1 MQKTAR
7 GKRSRMEAL
16 EIGNHRK
23 IGKSIYRVR
32 PMTLIAELN
41 ATLNPVFIGDIAESR
56 PTENTIPWPTI
67 GCSSEIF
74 PQGSGYSISG
84 YTQKISIICDCLVI
98 CWAGS
103 KIHARLVERE
113 LKEALIK
120 EKSIQVILSTL
131 SSLSGELS
139 DEISLIG
146 CFLEDLGGIHRFQID
161 AKQYESNQFGTC
173 VVSGYGESLLVHQL
187 EAHAGH
193 QPHDFEFPNKEQ
205 DAIHKALSITTAL
218 LYEEYTNKQPLLFFT
233 GGCYE
238 VAYIS
243 NGRFRKLDSHATAIW
258 SVEIDHLGNARDLW
272 LHELSACSYHNE
284 ILAVSHVRKSRP
296 SAQGA
301 EIEHF
306 DHFLVAP
313 LSREVTEVERQTFYP
328 TLTPEYF
335 NHIVEIHYPEGMI
348 RKLRVTEHLNTQVL
362 RFADRNG
369 LIGLD
374 VNKEPL
380 LEQIMIFV
388 SN

>member
-1 MQKTAR
+1 
-7 GKRSRMEAL
+7 
-16 EIGNHRK
+16 
-23 IGKSIYRVR
+23 
-32 PMTLIAELN
+32 MTLIAELN
-41 ATLNPVFIGDIAESR
+41 STVNPVFIGDIAESR
-56 PTENTIPWPTI
+56 PTENIIPWPTI
-67 GCSSEIF
+67 GCSSEVF
-74 PQGSGYSISG
+74 PRGSGYSISG
-84 YTQKISIICDCLVI
+84 YTQKISIICDRLVI

-103 KIHARLVERE
+103 KIHARLVEGG

-120 EKSIQVILSTL
+120 EQSIQAVLNALNNLSED
-131 SSLSGELS
+131 LSG
-139 DEISLIG
+139 EISLIG
-146 CFLEDLGGIHRFQID
+146 CFLEDLGPGKSNIHRFQIA
-161 AKQYESNQFGTC
+161 AKLYESNQFGAC
-173 VVSGYGESLLVHQL
+173 LVSGCGESLLVHQL
-187 EAHAGH
+187 EAHAAH
-193 QPHDFEFPNKEQ
+193 QPDEFEFLNKEQ

-238 VAYIS
+238 IAYIS
-243 NGRFRKLDSHATAIW
+243 NGRFKKLDSHATAIW
-258 SVEIDHLGNARDLW
+258 SVEIDHLGNARDLR
-272 LHELSACSYHNE
+272 LHELSACGYHNE

-328 TLTPEYF
+328 ILTPEYF
-335 NHIVEIHYPEGMI
+335 SHIVEIHYPEGVI
-348 RKLRVTEHLNTQVL
+348 RKLRVTEYFNAQVL
-362 RFADRNG
+362 RFIDRNG

-374 VNKEPL
+374 VNKGPL